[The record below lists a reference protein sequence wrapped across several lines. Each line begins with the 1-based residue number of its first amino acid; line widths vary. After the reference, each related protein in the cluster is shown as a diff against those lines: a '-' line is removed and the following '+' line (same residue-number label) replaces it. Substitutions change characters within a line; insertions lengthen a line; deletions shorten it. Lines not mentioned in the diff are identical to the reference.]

1 MDLPVS
7 VARSMWECAVSGVHQ
22 NSVVDVNVTSRV
34 VLWRLEMRE
43 IEIESA
49 QEKECK
55 VSQLA
60 VLKAWTLQF

>member
-1 MDLPVS
+1 
-7 VARSMWECAVSGVHQ
+7 MWECAVSGVHQ

-49 QEKECK
+49 RGEGVQSFPAPQGPEG
-55 VSQLA
+55 LN
-60 VLKAWTLQF
+60 FFNF